1 MATIRKLVFSAAIVA
16 STAFSLAPTA
26 ALANPPGGAY
36 IQCDPRNPNS
46 PVRCE
51 PDGW

>member
-1 MATIRKLVFSAAIVA
+1 MTVKRMILALALLASAASA
-16 STAFSLAPTA
+16 ALTTA
-26 ALANPPGGAY
+26 ASANPPGGAY

-46 PVRCE
+46 PVRCT